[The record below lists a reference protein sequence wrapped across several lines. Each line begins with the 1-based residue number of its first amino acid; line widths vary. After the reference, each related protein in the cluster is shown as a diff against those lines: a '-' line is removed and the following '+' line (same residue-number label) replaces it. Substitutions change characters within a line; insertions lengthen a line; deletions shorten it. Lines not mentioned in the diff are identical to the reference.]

1 LWEADDK
8 KNAAMAGEV
17 NENADDAAELQAI
30 SRIQSGKRPVETGS
44 MPAAKKK
51 TKGPLDVLYYQKS
64 EDTVRKGKKTSINDV
79 CDKEARAKCCRY
91 IARSFI
97 GT

>member
-1 LWEADDK
+1 
-8 KNAAMAGEV
+8 
-17 NENADDAAELQAI
+17 
-30 SRIQSGKRPVETGS
+30 